1 MMTMKMIVAIGLM
14 GLAGTVLAGV
24 EADWL
29 CYPGDYGIWRGNRLM
44 SHRLIWTGRQS
55 PGWGVYGHWP
65 SVAFRKTATLERD
78 ETIRIVADGT
88 YFLTCRAARNHHPP
102 TRFGEVT
109 IPAGTNVTL
118 EIRVFND
125 VRPPTLKVE
134 GRAFATDA
142 GWTAAWHRDD
152 SVPAETVAVGGDVP
166 PTLRTLPVRPVEPVK
181 TWRDAKG
188 RLFADF
194 GRETYGYLKLREVR
208 GAGVVRIAY
217 AESLPEAEAEDRD
230 DGTVKTALDGSEYLR
245 LSACDE
251 HRREFPN
258 GFRYICVRTVEGD
271 VSVGSLAMDY
281 EWKPVPLRGAFR
293 CDDEELNRIW
303 DVSVRTLELTRREIF
318 VEGIKRDHWT
328 WSGDAVQSF
337 LMDYYTAA
345 DYTGVRDT
353 LWVLRGKDPVL
364 SHLNWIMDYTFYWFD
379 AVKTYELYT
388 GDTRFLGQVYPRMK
402 SLMEWCIGRL
412 DEKGRP
418 HDCPGDWMFIDW
430 APEPLEN
437 HGGVTSFE
445 EMLLVRALEATAAVA
460 ERVGQT
466 DDAASYRAR
475 AAALKQEIKTVFW
488 DEGKGCL
495 AHILRDD
502 GSRSERIT
510 RYPNMFGLL
519 FGYFDGTERER
530 VVKNVI
536 LNDEV
541 MRIQTPYMRFY
552 ELESLCA
559 IGLQERVLKE
569 MKDYWG
575 AMLRLGATSFWELY
589 NPTESGN
596 QHYAMYGRNF
606 GRSLCHAW
614 GASPVYLLGRYYLGV
629 TPTAPGF
636 ATYEVRPA
644 LGGLAWMTGK
654 VPTPHGEIEVS
665 VRDGEV
671 AVKGVPNCTGTLRW
685 NGKTAKIPPSG
696 EAKLK

>member
-1 MMTMKMIVAIGLM
+1 MAAVCACGLCR
-14 GLAGTVLAGV
+14 GAGGTN
-24 EADWL
+24 ESADWL

-44 SHRLIWTGRQS
+44 SHRLTWTGRQS

-65 SVAFRKTATLERD
+65 SVAFRRTADLDHD
-78 ETIRIVADGT
+78 EKIRIVADGT
-88 YFLTCRAARNHHPP
+88 YYVTCSSTTNGLPP
-102 TRFGEVT
+102 TRFGELT
-109 IPAGTNVTL
+109 IPAGRNVSL

-125 VRPPTLKVE
+125 RRPPTLKVE
-134 GRAFATDA
+134 GRTFATGEGWAA
-142 GWTAAWHRDD
+142 GWHNAD
-152 SVPAETVAVGGDVP
+152 STPAETVAVGGDVA
-166 PTLRTLPVRPVEPVK
+166 PTLRTLPVRHVEPVK

-194 GRETYGYLKLREVR
+194 GRETYGYLKLRGVS
-208 GAGVVRIAY
+208 GTGVVRIAY
-217 AESLPEAEAEDRD
+217 AESLPEAESEDRD
-230 DGTVKTALDGSEYLR
+230 DGTEKTALDGSELVR
-245 LSACDE
+245 LSPCAE

-258 GFRYICVRTVEGD
+258 GFRHVCVRTVEGD
-271 VSVGSLAMDY
+271 VAVDSLAMDY

-303 DVSVRTLELTRREIF
+303 DVSVRTLELTRREVFI
-318 VEGIKRDHWT
+318 EGVKRDHWV

-345 DYTGVRDT
+345 DYQGVRDS

-379 AVKTYELYT
+379 AVRTYELYT
-388 GDTRFLGQVYPRMK
+388 GDTRFFGHVYPRMR

-412 DEKGRP
+412 DAKGRP
-418 HDCPGDWMFIDW
+418 RDRPRDWIFIDW
-430 APEPLEN
+430 APEALEN
-437 HGGVTSFE
+437 RGGVTAFE
-445 EMLLVRALEATAAVA
+445 EMLFARALEATSDVA
-460 ERVGQT
+460 ERVGQAA
-466 DDAASYRAR
+466 DAAAYRAR
-475 AAALKQEIKTVFW
+475 AAALKAEIKTVFW
-488 DEGKGCL
+488 DESKGCL

-502 GSRSERIT
+502 GTLSERIT
-510 RYPNMFGLL
+510 RYPNMFGLM
-519 FGYFDGTERER
+519 FGYFGEAERER

-536 LNDEV
+536 LNDRV

-552 ELESLCA
+552 ELEALCM
-559 IGLQERVLKE
+559 IGRQEDVLKE

-589 NPTESGN
+589 NPTESGS
-596 QHYAMYGRNF
+596 QHYAMYGRDF

-629 TPTAPGF
+629 APTKPGF

-644 LGGLAWMTGK
+644 LGGLKWMKGK

-665 VRDGEV
+665 VADGAV
-671 AVKGVPNCTGTLRW
+671 TVKGVAGGTGTLHW
-685 NGKTAKIPPSG
+685 NGKAATIPPSG
-696 EAKLK
+696 EVTLK